1 MPSSLPQRIPLDAAL
16 GTFSN
21 NQPFPPSTAPARWT
35 SSSLSPT
42 DCRTLKKI
50 LGDVRSPPP
59 LVFPNCREHQKST
72 HSDDSANA
80 KISGS
85 DDESEGLYRDKRYG
99 CDDEMKEAYEDDGYS
114 MEMSNTVEA
123 DVEETNI
130 TYDRVITDDESIM
143 SNNSD
148 EREYVWS
155 DGDTIEDIMNSPGS
169 IASLAPQQ
177 DLTCLYQHDEPTPHE
192 TKEIMLHRTVIEK
205 VVQDERLVQERRD
218 AAAIKDQTIRLNA
231 TTISGQND
239 LISLCRN
246 SDLQTIE
253 AVHADIGMSV
263 VEDDAEAAVEL
274 EVRTARH
281 GKDEQIMF

>member
-1 MPSSLPQRIPLDAAL
+1 MPLDAAL
-16 GTFSN
+16 GTSSN
-21 NQPFPPSTAPARWT
+21 NQPFPPSTTPVRWT

-59 LVFPNCREHQKST
+59 LVFPTFREHEKST
-72 HSDDSANA
+72 HSNNSANI

-85 DDESEGLYRDKRYG
+85 DDESEGLYSDKRYG
-99 CDDEMKEAYEDDGYS
+99 CDDEMKQAYEDDGYS

-130 TYDRVITDDESIM
+130 TYDRVFADDKSIM
-143 SNNSD
+143 SNISD

-155 DGDTIEDIMNSPGS
+155 DGDTIEDIMNLPGS
-169 IASLAPQQ
+169 IASPAPQQ
-177 DLTCLYQHDEPTPHE
+177 DLTCVYQHDEPTPHE
-192 TKEIMLHRTVIEK
+192 TKEIILHRAVLEK
-205 VVQDERLVQERRD
+205 VVQDERLVQECRD
-218 AAAIKDQTIRLNA
+218 AAAIKDQTIGLNA
-231 TTISGQND
+231 NTTSGQND

-246 SDLQTIE
+246 LDLQTIE
-253 AVHADIGMSV
+253 AVHADMGMSV
-263 VEDDAEAAVEL
+263 VEDDAEAAVER

-281 GKDEQIMF
+281 CKDE